1 MQAIAIT
8 PGKAG
13 SARLVQMPAPASS
26 ASGVLV
32 RTLSIGVCGTD
43 GELAAGVI
51 GRLPEGEDFLVIG
64 HESLGLV
71 VEPGARTKE
80 LKRGDLV
87 VGMVRRPDNCPAC
100 RAGDPDLCSKGQYTE
115 RGITGAH
122 GFLAEYYSDHENF
135 LVRIPLSLSTVG
147 ILLEPASVVVKALRH
162 AGRIQQ
168 RMTWEPKRAL
178 VLGAG
183 TVGLLAAFL
192 LRLRGLRVDVFS
204 REPRTSA
211 RAALLEQAGAH
222 YHTAIGSSS
231 YDFVCE
237 ATGSPK
243 VLALGMERMAY
254 NGIMA
259 LLGVCAQREPIP
271 VPLGALNNRIVQH
284 NQVIFGSVNANRCD
298 FEQGVQDLQDIEH
311 RWPGLLASMIT
322 RRVPFARFAEA
333 LDRTPEDIKVVI
345 DVSTP

>member
-1 MQAIAIT
+1 MKAIAIF

-13 SARLVQMPAPASS
+13 SARLIQMPAPRPSPS
-26 ASGVLV
+26 EVLV

-43 GELAAGVI
+43 AELAGGFI
-51 GRLPEGEDFLVIG
+51 GRPPEGEDSLVIG
-64 HESLGLV
+64 HESIGLV
-71 VEPGARTKE
+71 VEPGTRAKE
-80 LKRGDLV
+80 VKRGDLV
-87 VGMVRRPDNCPAC
+87 VAMVRRPDDCPAC
-100 RAGDPDLCSKGQYTE
+100 RAGDADLCSKGQYTE
-115 RGITGAH
+115 RGIFGAH
-122 GFLAEYYSDHENF
+122 GFLAEYYVDHESF
-135 LVRIPLSLSTVG
+135 LVRIPPALSEVG

-168 RMTWEPKRAL
+168 RMSWQPKRAL

-192 LRLRGLRVDVFS
+192 LRLRGLNVDVYS

-211 RAALLEQAGAH
+211 RVALLKQAGVHYHAAL
-222 YHTAIGSSS
+222 GSAS

-237 ATGSPK
+237 ATGSPQ
-243 VLALGMERMAY
+243 VLAMGMERMAY

-259 LLGVCAQREPIP
+259 WLGVCAQREPIP

-311 RWPGLLASMIT
+311 RWPGLLGSMIT
-322 RRVPFARFAEA
+322 RRVPFANFAEA
-333 LDRTPEDIKVVI
+333 LERTPEDIKVLI
-345 DVSTP
+345 DVSAP